1 MSVPATEEFATAA
14 IEAEALIEVASARDP
29 QVRAKFALLV
39 AAPQAASSQ
48 VVYLEFEPG
57 VSAPRHAHSAE
68 EVLLILEGTAE
79 LEAGGARR
87 VLQEGELGVI
97 PAMVPHFPTNAGL
110 GTLRAIAFF
119 PSAVVTN
126 IFEDVLEPFGTKI
139 VVTPPQQEAA

>member
-14 IEAEALIEVASARDP
+14 IEAEPLIEVASARDP

-39 AAPQAASSQ
+39 ASPQTASSQ
-48 VVYLEFEPG
+48 VVYLEFDPG
-57 VSAPRHAHSAE
+57 VNAPRHAHSAE

-79 LEAGGARR
+79 LEAGGLRR

-97 PAMVPHFPTNAGL
+97 PAMVPHSPANAGV

-126 IFEDVLEPFGTKI
+126 IFEDALEPFGTKT
-139 VVTPPQQEAA
+139 VVTPPPEEVA

>member
-1 MSVPATEEFATAA
+1 MSIPATEEFATAA
-14 IEAEALIEVASARDP
+14 IEAEPLIEVASARDP

-39 AAPQAASSQ
+39 ASPQTASSQ

-79 LEAGGARR
+79 LEAGGSRR

-97 PAMVPHFPTNAGL
+97 PAMVPHSPSNAGV

-126 IFEDVLEPFGTKI
+126 IFEDALEPFGTKT
-139 VVTPPQQEAA
+139 VVTPPPEEVA

>member
-1 MSVPATEEFATAA
+1 MSVSATEEFATAA
-14 IEAEALIEVASARDP
+14 IQAEPLIEVASERDP
-29 QVRAKFALLV
+29 QVKAKFALLV
-39 AAPQAASSQ
+39 ASPQAASSQ

-97 PAMVPHFPTNAGL
+97 PAMVPHFPTNAGE
-110 GTLRAIAFF
+110 GTLRAVAFF

-126 IFEDVLEPFGTKI
+126 IFEDALEPFGAK
-139 VVTPPQQEAA
+139 VLVTPPPEEVA